1 MTAEAYAKAL
11 LRRSHARADMNAFIT
26 LNDDAVLEAASA
38 ADRDRSAGKPLGPL
52 HGVPI
57 AVKDSMNTRDLP
69 TSLGTRVLA
78 GFRPKE
84 DAPIVAALRNSGAI
98 IFGKNN
104 LVEMSYGLT
113 GLNAHYDQAINP
125 YDRSRVAGGSSGG
138 AGAAVGARLV
148 PAALGADTVGS
159 IRIPAS
165 FSGIVGFR
173 PTTGRWSGK
182 NIGPISPTFD
192 TPGPMARS
200 VEDATLIDA
209 VVTSERLSES
219 QGFRD
224 SLKGARFAYAPR
236 QHLDLVDAEVERTF
250 RATLAKLKAAGAEIV
265 EIDLGDDFND
275 LAYRANWPIFF
286 RETMP
291 SVVRYLKEVGAPVG
305 FDDIYK
311 DLGANVAFFWS
322 DAVAPGSPH
331 SISDETYRRSMTIDR
346 PALQRRYTHAFSAN
360 GVDALV
366 LPTTPL
372 TAPPIGT
379 GAEITIGGR
388 VVPSLNIAR
397 NAFPSSCAGLPGVS
411 LPMGL
416 SSDGLPIGLELDG
429 RPGEDGKIL
438 NLARHVE
445 AEIGLIAAPRPIEHP
460 TKSGFNLARS
470 EALNRPK

>member
-84 DAPIVAALRNSGAI
+84 DAPIVAALRDFGAI

-224 SLKGARFAYAPR
+224 SLKGARFAYAPGSTSILSTPKSSGR
-236 QHLDLVDAEVERTF
+236 SGPR
-250 RATLAKLKAAGAEIV
+250 
-265 EIDLGDDFND
+265 
-275 LAYRANWPIFF
+275 WPSS
-286 RETMP
+286 RP
-291 SVVRYLKEVGAPVG
+291 PAP
-305 FDDIYK
+305 K
-311 DLGANVAFFWS
+311 S
-322 DAVAPGSPH
+322 SR
-331 SISDETYRRSMTIDR
+331 SISAMTS
-346 PALQRRYTHAFSAN
+346 TTS
-360 GVDALV
+360 
-366 LPTTPL
+366 PT
-372 TAPPIGT
+372 GRT
-379 GAEITIGGR
+379 G
-388 VVPSLNIAR
+388 
-397 NAFPSSCAGLPGVS
+397 PSSS
-411 LPMGL
+411 
-416 SSDGLPIGLELDG
+416 
-429 RPGEDGKIL
+429 GKRCRASCGI
-438 NLARHVE
+438 
-445 AEIGLIAAPRPIEHP
+445 
-460 TKSGFNLARS
+460 
-470 EALNRPK
+470 